1 MELQCLLI
9 KGDNDSKADH
19 ATYHFHNTF
28 DIADDNQEDHC
39 NPAARMSSEFPYE
52 CDLRRYDIG
61 EFGREVGG
69 SAGCVCHFTAD
80 SERAVTAEVS
90 SCRGRLSLRHPRLGL
105 LLDDLP
111 FREHLAW

>member
-1 MELQCLLI
+1 
-9 KGDNDSKADH
+9 
-19 ATYHFHNTF
+19 
-28 DIADDNQEDHC
+28 
-39 NPAARMSSEFPYE
+39 MSSEFPYE

-69 SAGCVCHFTAD
+69 GAGCVCHFTAD
-80 SERAVTAEVS
+80 SETAVTAEVS